1 MPALRGD
8 LETWQG
14 QLCNLKGLGRSE
26 LLGLWK
32 EGVVVG
38 PYQVI
43 VRGNSGLPLI
53 SFLVG
58 DVLGPISIWS
68 VELVLAVGFHKA

>member
-1 MPALRGD
+1 MPALRGV

-14 QLCNLKGLGRSE
+14 QLCNLKGLGPSE
-26 LLGLWK
+26 MLGLWK